1 MKAITRLVA
10 VFAASALALGM
21 FGCAASEPE
30 PVETNPSEAQHYTS
44 EEIGASDIAV
54 EKSGFS
60 IADQASKDEEGN
72 ELSVPV
78 VNFAF
83 IAKNSNTGY
92 VAENVPF
99 SVTGLTADGGV
110 AFNGAANCSFVY
122 PGIDTAVSGTAELPA
137 DVGTDVAIDSISVEP
152 LTANVEWMK
161 TNLSDKEIAD
171 MFAVDN
177 AKAERVGSDV
187 IVEAAI
193 TGDIADADKVFRIVE
208 IEGTLEGHCVAIF
221 TDAEGNILFGSES
234 TNVLIDQE
242 TLDSL
247 KAGDGE
253 DGIMSN
259 MSMMVQ
265 NAPDYADFHIYMM
278 PSI

>member
-1 MKAITRLVA
+1 MKAITKMIA
-10 VFAASALALGM
+10 VFVTGVLAVGM
-21 FGCAASEPE
+21 FGCTASEPE

-60 IADQASKDEEGN
+60 IVKQASKDEEGS

-83 IAKNSNTGY
+83 IAKNNNTGY

-99 SVTGLTADGGV
+99 SVTGLTADGGI
-110 AFNGAANCSFVY
+110 AFNGAASCTFIY

-137 DVGTDVAIDSISVEP
+137 DVSADVAIDSISVEP

-161 TNLSDKEIAD
+161 TNLTSTQIAD
-171 MFAVDN
+171 MFTVDN
-177 AKAERVGSDV
+177 ARAERIGNDV
-187 IVEAAI
+187 IVEAAV

-247 KAGDGE
+247 KAENGE

-259 MSMMVQ
+259 VSMMVQ